1 MLNWIMKFHPVF
13 DAYFAPLKHKH
24 HYWFGVLLLARVLL
38 LTVVISTFNISQSI
52 NILILFTVGTILLLY
67 MALVRPY
74 NNIAILV
81 LQSSFLA
88 NLVFLSGW
96 ISFTYHT
103 DVSNTSRPW
112 IKTATIMVSTGVAF
126 FQFCGIVLY
135 PILAPR
141 CSYVMKKLGA
151 VQRQRLNW
159 MMIIVISL
167 LTVTLAIMIRIPDPV
182 LNESQ
187 PLLPTY

>member
-1 MLNWIMKFHPVF
+1 M
-13 DAYFAPLKHKH
+13 
-24 HYWFGVLLLARVLL
+24 
-38 LTVVISTFNISQSI
+38 TVVISTFNISQSI

-135 PILAPR
+135 PMLASR
-141 CSYVMKKLGA
+141 CSYVMKRCCPKAEVELDDDNSDLIADRDTGYHD
-151 VQRQRLNW
+151 
-159 MMIIVISL
+159 
-167 LTVTLAIMIRIPDPV
+167 PDPV

>member
-1 MLNWIMKFHPVF
+1 MQS
-13 DAYFAPLKHKH
+13 
-24 HYWFGVLLLARVLL
+24 LLL
-38 LTVVISTFNISQSI
+38 
-52 NILILFTVGTILLLY
+52 GTILLLY

-103 DVSNTSRPW
+103 DVNNTSRPW

-126 FQFCGIVLY
+126 FQFCFIQYLLLGV
-135 PILAPR
+135 R
-141 CSYVMKKLGA
+141 SYVMKRCCPKAEVELDDDNSDLIADRDTGYHD
-151 VQRQRLNW
+151 
-159 MMIIVISL
+159 
-167 LTVTLAIMIRIPDPV
+167 PDPV